1 MRLIQTSF
9 WISNNADNRR
19 TVANLDAVVEQALYV
34 YRRVCFTILSLCDI
48 QLGHSRRLK
57 LGAYRR
63 SSADTR
69 PQTIRDVVQGKVAEK
84 YT

>member
-19 TVANLDAVVEQALYV
+19 IVANLDAVVEQALYV
-34 YRRVCFTILSLCDI
+34 YRRVGFTILSLCDI

-57 LGAYRR
+57 LDAYRR

-69 PQTIRDVVQGKVAEK
+69 PRTIRDVVQGKVAEK

>member
-1 MRLIQTSF
+1 MRLIRTSF

-19 TVANLDAVVEQALYV
+19 TVVNLDAVVEYALYV
-34 YRRVCFTILSLCDI
+34 YRRVGLTILSLCDI

-57 LGAYRR
+57 LGAYGRL
-63 SSADTR
+63 SADMSPR
-69 PQTIRDVVQGKVAEK
+69 SIRNVVQGKVAEK